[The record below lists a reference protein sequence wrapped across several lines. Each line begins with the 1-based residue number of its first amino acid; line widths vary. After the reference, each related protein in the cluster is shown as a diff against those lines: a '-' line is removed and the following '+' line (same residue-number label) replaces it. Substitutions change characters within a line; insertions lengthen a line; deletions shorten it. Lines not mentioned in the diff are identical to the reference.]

1 MVRWA
6 LVCLVLALIAG
17 LMGIFVVAGA
27 LASIAK
33 LLFGLLLMLCIAL
46 FVTGLFLG
54 GRSS

>member
-6 LVCLVLALIAG
+6 LVCLVLAFIAG

-54 GRSS
+54 DRSP